1 MEIKALIDRFEGSK
15 AVLLAGDREI
25 SINWPRELLPP
36 VKEGDILKVEI
47 TVDVEATN
55 KARAEAD
62 KLFAEITRQNRGENS
77 Q

>member
-1 MEIKALIDRFEGSK
+1 MEIRAMIDRFEGSK

-25 SINWPRELLPP
+25 SVNWPKELLPT
-36 VKEGDILKVEI
+36 VKEGDVLKVEI
-47 TVDVEATN
+47 TVDVEATT

-62 KLFAEITRQNRGENS
+62 KLFEEITRQNQGESS